1 MENLG
6 AMADSRYTGFH
17 EITDHDILELHST
30 EKLTLTQ
37 TFHKYQISLCRTNN
51 YWESDLNGKT

>member
-17 EITDHDILELHST
+17 EITDRDVLDLHC
-30 EKLTLTQ
+30 
-37 TFHKYQISLCRTNN
+37 I
-51 YWESDLNGKT
+51 